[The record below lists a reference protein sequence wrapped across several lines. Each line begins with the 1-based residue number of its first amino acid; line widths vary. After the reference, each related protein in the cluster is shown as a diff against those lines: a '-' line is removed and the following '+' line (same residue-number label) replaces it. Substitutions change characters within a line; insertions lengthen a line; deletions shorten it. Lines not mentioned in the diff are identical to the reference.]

1 MSKKTVILGATTNP
15 QRYAYLAAERL
26 TNHDHEIVPISIKSG
41 EVFGKKILDLKE
53 KPALED
59 IDTITMYIGAHN
71 QKEWE
76 EYILSLHPKRII
88 FNPGSEN
95 PILKKSAKE
104 QGIEVL
110 EACTLVMLGTG
121 QF

>member
-95 PILKKSAKE
+95 PHLKKSAKE